1 MRIHIIRFELWGNAK
16 DGFDVND
23 AHTIGREEVPG
34 NDYETAIPALRRTAR
49 DYFAGRYLARTE
61 NLSQPMTR
69 RKIDI
74 EWLDDDAAQVVY
86 AGQAIGEIRLLA

>member
-34 NDYETAIPALRRTAR
+34 NDY
-49 DYFAGRYLARTE
+49 
-61 NLSQPMTR
+61 
-69 RKIDI
+69 
-74 EWLDDDAAQVVY
+74 
-86 AGQAIGEIRLLA
+86 AGQAIGEIRLEVENV